1 MIAGAVSS
9 GEITLIQEEIELP
22 ERTLTII
29 KPECVENKHIGD
41 VIARVEKDGFAIKA
55 MKMLQMSLE
64 EARTFYEVH
73 RQRDFYNEL
82 TGYMS
87 SGPVVVMV
95 LEKENCIRA
104 FRDFIGATDP
114 AKAAPGTIR
123 RDFGKNIQN
132 NCVHASDSN
141 ENAVREIQ
149 FFFPEMG

>member
-1 MIAGAVSS
+1 MV
-9 GEITLIQEEIELP
+9 

-41 VIARVEKDGFAIKA
+41 VIARIEKDGFAIKSI
-55 MKMLQMSLE
+55 KMLQMDRE
-64 EARTFYEVH
+64 EAKAFYEVH
-73 RQRDFYNEL
+73 RERDFYDEL
-82 TGYMS
+82 TSYMS
-87 SGPVVVMV
+87 SAPVVVMV
-95 LEKENCIRA
+95 LEKENCIRS

-123 RDFGKNIQN
+123 RDFGKDIQN

>member
-1 MIAGAVSS
+1 MIGVAS
-9 GEITLIQEEIELP
+9 GGETILIQEEIELP

-41 VIARVEKDGFAIKA
+41 VIARIEKDGFAIKSI
-55 MKMLQMSLE
+55 KMLQMDRE
-64 EARTFYEVH
+64 EAKVFYEVH
-73 RQRDFYNEL
+73 RQRDFYDEL
-82 TGYMS
+82 TSYMS
-87 SGPVVVMV
+87 NGPVVVMV

-132 NCVHASDSN
+132 NCVHASDSP
-141 ENAVREIQ
+141 ENAVREIN